1 MGPVASAY
9 QPQQEPKF
17 DMDQCVSHNTMN
29 LCCFVEKN
37 HKEGVPMAVTFV
49 RSALMVPGKFPQAH
63 EYLEKRIKWL
73 KEKFGVEPSLM
84 VLLGGQVGRIA
95 TVTEQDN
102 VAQIEKIRREIVGG
116 ALPKE
121 LATGAEGLFVPGE
134 AKDRIWLK
142 IR

>member
-1 MGPVASAY
+1 MRFKQHNEFVLFCRK
-9 QPQQEPKF
+9 EP
-17 DMDQCVSHNTMN
+17 HG
-29 LCCFVEKN
+29 
-37 HKEGVPMAVTFV
+37 GVPMAVTFV
-49 RSALMVPGKFPQAH
+49 RSALMVPGKFPEAQQ
-63 EYLEKRIKWL
+63 YVEKRIKWL
-73 KEKFGVEPSLM
+73 KEKFGVEASLM

-95 TVTEQDN
+95 TVTEEDG

-134 AKDRIWLK
+134 TKDRIWLK

>member
-1 MGPVASAY
+1 
-9 QPQQEPKF
+9 
-17 DMDQCVSHNTMN
+17 
-29 LCCFVEKN
+29 
-37 HKEGVPMAVTFV
+37 MAVTFV
-49 RSALMVPGKFPQAH
+49 RSALMVPGKFPQAQ

-95 TVTEQDN
+95 TVTEEDS

-134 AKDRIWLK
+134 ARDRIWLK

>member
-1 MGPVASAY
+1 
-9 QPQQEPKF
+9 
-17 DMDQCVSHNTMN
+17 
-29 LCCFVEKN
+29 
-37 HKEGVPMAVTFV
+37 MAVTFV

-95 TVTEQDN
+95 TVTEQDSI
-102 VAQIEKIRREIVGG
+102 AQIEKIRREIVGG

-134 AKDRIWLK
+134 ARDRIWLK
-142 IR
+142 IQ